1 MEKTIRQAIVE
12 ALEGRPHS
20 ARQLAEA
27 LLLRPAEVEE
37 HLEHIGRS
45 MGGRLRLTPARCL
58 ACGYRF
64 TERKRLSAPGR
75 CPRCRGQKIAGPWFQ
90 VDGRASQR
98 RV

>member
-1 MEKTIRQAIVE
+1 MEKTTRQAIVE
-12 ALEGRPHS
+12 ALRGQQRS

-37 HLEHIGRS
+37 HLGHIGRS

-64 TERKRLSAPGR
+64 DDRQRLDAPGR

-90 VDGRASQR
+90 VDDRSR
-98 RV
+98 